1 MPKRRPKLY
10 LEDIKDSIKKIEE
23 YTKDLNFDEF
33 IKDEKTID
41 AVVRNLTIIGEAARN
56 IPEEI
61 KSKNPDIAWNEAIGM
76 RNKVTHEY
84 FGIDEDILWK
94 TIKEDLPIF
103 KKQISKLLEKSA
115 NFPPK
120 RRAGV

>member
-1 MPKRRPKLY
+1 MSKRKPRLY
-10 LEDIKDSIKKIEE
+10 LEDTRDSIERIEE
-23 YTKDLNFDEF
+23 YTKDLDFEQFVRDR
-33 IKDEKTID
+33 KTID
-41 AVVRNLTIIGEAARN
+41 AVVRNLTIIGEAVRN

-61 KSKNPDIAWNEAIGM
+61 KSKNPNVAWDEAVGM

-103 KKQISKLLEKSA
+103 KKQISEILKKYD
-115 NFPPK
+115 
-120 RRAGV
+120 